1 MSHKCNVCGKTIN
14 SKYPYCNT
22 CFENIKKRNQSAFK
36 TIIDEWKLEA
46 KEEDPKYFYFV
57 DEANDILS
65 GRKNLVIGR
74 KGEGK
79 TAIAQHIYQSN
90 SHYTFT
96 EKLSFKDFPFN
107 VLYKLINDRYTK
119 PNQYISIWKYL
130 IYTTICKK

>member
-57 DEANDILS
+57 DEANDIL
-65 GRKNLVIGR
+65 
-74 KGEGK
+74 
-79 TAIAQHIYQSN
+79 
-90 SHYTFT
+90 
-96 EKLSFKDFPFN
+96 
-107 VLYKLINDRYTK
+107 
-119 PNQYISIWKYL
+119 
-130 IYTTICKK
+130 